1 MKNFFVCVCVSHEKR
16 HIKKLGRRDSRT
28 RQRERERERE
38 MKFPPPPFSFLLS
51 LLFLFSLAFDG
62 GKNAA
67 LCGRSAES
75 SSSSSSSSFEML
87 VRDRDATE
95 MDRY

>member
-1 MKNFFVCVCVSHEKR
+1 MK
-16 HIKKLGRRDSRT
+16 
-28 RQRERERERE
+28 
-38 MKFPPPPFSFLLS
+38 FSFLLS

-75 SSSSSSSSFEML
+75 SSSSSSSSFELL

>member
-1 MKNFFVCVCVSHEKR
+1 MKNFFFVCVSHEKR
-16 HIKKLGRRDSRT
+16 HIKKFWGDETRARDK
-28 RQRERERERE
+28 ERERERE
-38 MKFPPPPFSFLLS
+38 MKSPPPPFSFLLS

>member
-1 MKNFFVCVCVSHEKR
+1 MK
-16 HIKKLGRRDSRT
+16 
-28 RQRERERERE
+28 
-38 MKFPPPPFSFLLS
+38 FSFLLS

-75 SSSSSSSSFEML
+75 SSSSSSSFELL

>member
-1 MKNFFVCVCVSHEKR
+1 MFPRHKKRRQDSHETK
-16 HIKKLGRRDSRT
+16 
-28 RQRERERERE
+28 RERD
-38 MKFPPPPFSFLLS
+38 MKFSPPPPFSFLLS
-51 LLFLFSLAFDG
+51 LLFVFSLAFDG

-67 LCGRSAES
+67 LCARSQES
-75 SSSSSSSSFEML
+75 SLSSSSSSFEML

>member
-1 MKNFFVCVCVSHEKR
+1 MS
-16 HIKKLGRRDSRT
+16 
-28 RQRERERERE
+28 
-38 MKFPPPPFSFLLS
+38 PPPPFSFLLS

-67 LCGRSAES
+67 LCARSQES
-75 SSSSSSSSFEML
+75 SLSSSSSSSSFEML

>member
-1 MKNFFVCVCVSHEKR
+1 MKS
-16 HIKKLGRRDSRT
+16 L
-28 RQRERERERE
+28 
-38 MKFPPPPFSFLLS
+38 PPPFSFLLS
-51 LLFLFSLAFDG
+51 LLFVFSLAFDG

-67 LCGRSAES
+67 LCARSQESSLSS

>member
-1 MKNFFVCVCVSHEKR
+1 MRS
-16 HIKKLGRRDSRT
+16 L
-28 RQRERERERE
+28 
-38 MKFPPPPFSFLLS
+38 PPPFSFLLS
-51 LLFLFSLAFDG
+51 LLFVFSLAFDG

-67 LCGRSAES
+67 LCARSQESSLSSS

>member
-1 MKNFFVCVCVSHEKR
+1 MRS
-16 HIKKLGRRDSRT
+16 L
-28 RQRERERERE
+28 
-38 MKFPPPPFSFLLS
+38 PPPFSFLLS
-51 LLFLFSLAFDG
+51 LLFVFSLAFDG

-67 LCGRSAES
+67 LCARSQESSLSS

>member
-1 MKNFFVCVCVSHEKR
+1 MQN
-16 HIKKLGRRDSRT
+16 GA
-28 RQRERERERE
+28 QRS
-38 MKFPPPPFSFLLS
+38 FISPPPPFSFLLS

-67 LCGRSAES
+67 LCARSQES
-75 SSSSSSSSFEML
+75 SLSSSSSFEML